1 MTSTIAGAMTEKE
14 LMANVTKLLG
24 LLGYLTYHTR
34 FSFRSNPGFPDIVA
48 VHPIQKRTIW
58 IELKR
63 EKGKVSPDQAYWI
76 ETLKKAGNE
85 VYVIRP
91 SDWLSD
97 EVAEILRRKPSRGSA
112 YGPDMDHVSS
122 WINPD
127 GSPFRVKEGK

>member
-1 MTSTIAGAMTEKE
+1 MVSIAGAMTEKG

-24 LLGYLTYHTR
+24 LLGYLTYHTH

-63 EKGKVSPDQAYWI
+63 EKGKVSDDQAYWI

-97 EVAEILRRKPSRGSA
+97 EVAEILKRKPSRRSA
-112 YGPDMDHVSS
+112 YGPDMDFVSS